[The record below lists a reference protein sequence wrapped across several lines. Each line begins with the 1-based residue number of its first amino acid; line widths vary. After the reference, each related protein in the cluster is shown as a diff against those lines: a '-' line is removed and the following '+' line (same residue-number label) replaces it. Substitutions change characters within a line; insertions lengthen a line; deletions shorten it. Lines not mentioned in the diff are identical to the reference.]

1 MSRKLTNSGLAVT
14 GIGAVAA
21 VIGLILFISVF
32 FAVGRQI
39 NSPFGPG
46 FGHHQPFPFS
56 RAVIGVVMFG
66 IGGLLVKAGLSMTVV
81 GSSDKIGAWLSRVI
95 HGETPTTAASRTCP
109 NCRSSAAADD
119 HFCSKCGS
127 RLE

>member
-56 RAVIGVVMFG
+56 RAVVDSNVRYWRAAGQGRIEHDCSGQFG
-66 IGGLLVKAGLSMTVV
+66 
-81 GSSDKIGAWLSRVI
+81 
-95 HGETPTTAASRTCP
+95 
-109 NCRSSAAADD
+109 
-119 HFCSKCGS
+119 
-127 RLE
+127 

>member
-95 HGETPTTAASRTCP
+95 HGETPPTAASRTCP

-119 HFCSKCGS
+119 RFCSKCGS